1 VRRLNPPTR
10 LRDLWEDEGEE
21 EFVLEMLKITPIA
34 ATVAPKDYLP
44 Y

>member
-1 VRRLNPPTR
+1 MRRLNPLTR

-21 EFVLEMLKITPIA
+21 EFVLEMLKITA
-34 ATVAPKDYLP
+34 MATVAPKDYLP